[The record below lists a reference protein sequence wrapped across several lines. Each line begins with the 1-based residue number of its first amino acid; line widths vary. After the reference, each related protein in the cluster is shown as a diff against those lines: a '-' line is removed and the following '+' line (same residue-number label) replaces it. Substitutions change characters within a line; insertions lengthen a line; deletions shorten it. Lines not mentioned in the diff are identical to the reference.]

1 MSLHMLLTSPLLY
14 AGRLSF
20 RANRLDIYEAL
31 RDKLDPAGRATVQ
44 SLPEIFAEWH
54 QRERRRSDSIA
65 PVYHYI
71 WQHLSQGADLADA
84 LRPFIDDDEYLM
96 VLGGQR
102 RGNLREALIVLAEN
116 SKTIE
121 EMRSF
126 TLTAMAIPVISL
138 VSVVLLC
145 VAMGNIMWPDFVNMV
160 PRKFWSGYMVPCI
173 EIQLWAARQWQWF
186 LLGVPLIAAYL
197 LSVDRWHG
205 PSRNWVDRIP
215 PWSIYKGRNAAN
227 LLSILA
233 AMLGSGMSVREALAM
248 IASRAAPYMRWHV
261 QRVISRLDAQPD
273 RAMDA
278 LRTGLFP
285 KSVIDRI
292 EDASAGRSFDATLR
306 EMGQRSMG
314 VVVKIYKR
322 QAIATNAVVIA
333 MGAGILIYVTVV
345 LVFGL
350 QDSIDRYTAA
360 VS

>member
-1 MSLHMLLTSPLLY
+1 MLLTSPLLY

-20 RANRLDIYEAL
+20 RASRIDIYEAL
-31 RDKLDPAGRATVQ
+31 RDKLDPDGRATVQ
-44 SLPEIFAEWH
+44 SLPEIFAEWR
-54 QRERRRSDSIA
+54 QRELRRSDSIA
-65 PVYHYI
+65 PVYSYI

-84 LRPFIDDDEYLM
+84 LRPFIDNDEYLII
-96 VLGGQR
+96 LGGQR

-116 SKTIE
+116 AKTIE

-138 VSVVLLC
+138 VCVVLLC
-145 VAMGNIMWPDFVNMV
+145 VAMGNVMWPDFVNMV
-160 PRKFWSGYMVPCI
+160 PRKYWSSYMAPCI
-173 EIQLWAARQWQWF
+173 EIQLWAARNWQVF
-186 LLGVPLIAAYL
+186 LLGFPLIAAYL
-197 LSVDRWHG
+197 LSVDRWRG
-205 PSRNWVDRIP
+205 TSRDWVDTIP

-233 AMLGSGMSVREALAM
+233 ALLGSGMSVREALTL
-248 IASRAAPYMRWHV
+248 ITGRAAPYMRWHV
-261 QRVISRLDAQPD
+261 QRVINRLDAQPD

-285 KSVIDRI
+285 KGVIDRI
-292 EDASAGRSFDATLR
+292 EDAAAGRSFDATLR

-322 QAIATNAVVIA
+322 QTILTNTVVLA
-333 MGAGILIYVTVV
+333 LAAGALIYVTVV

-350 QDSIDRYTAA
+350 QDSIDRYAAA
-360 VS
+360 VR